1 VCPRGEACWPEINQN
16 SVPCVRY
23 LEKRIGEHSGRQNL
37 PEGWK
42 WQKRWFVFTDTKGM
56 LYYFKTADDPPN
68 YRGVIDI
75 KCVLVIFLC
84 ITGLAPNISKAGCA
98 VRLLLSFSQ
107 VIAAPAAAR

>member
-1 VCPRGEACWPEINQN
+1 MACSTYQQPLLQKRLLI
-16 SVPCVRY
+16 PRY

-75 KCVLVIFLC
+75 KCGLC
-84 ITGLAPNISKAGCA
+84 PQPTLRCCID
-98 VRLLLSFSQ
+98 VLLLTTCH
-107 VIAAPAAAR
+107 

>member
-1 VCPRGEACWPEINQN
+1 MSTREACWSVPNQN
-16 SVPCVRY
+16 FVPCARY

-75 KCVLVIFLC
+75 KCVLIIFLC
-84 ITGLAPNISKAGCA
+84 ITGLAPHILF
-98 VRLLLSFSQ
+98 V
-107 VIAAPAAAR
+107 